1 MTPARTPAP
10 RRRGFTLIE
19 AIVTISVL
27 SIVSSVVSGII
38 LQATDGYLEGSTTA
52 QLHTEA
58 ALALD
63 RAVRELRK
71 IDLDSAA
78 AGIAPDIDDVTSTSI
93 AWEANNLLSL
103 TGSNLELQ
111 INGGAV
117 SRLLTP
123 VTVFQ
128 VRALDESNAVLGLP
142 LTGVACDAIRRL
154 ELTITVERYGTS
166 VTVRTRCFLRS
177 TMSGGGSS

>member
-1 MTPARTPAP
+1 MMPSRTPDP

-19 AIVTISVL
+19 AIATITVL
-27 SIVSSVVSGII
+27 AIVSSVASGII

-78 AGIAPDIDDVTSTSI
+78 AGVAPDIDDVTTTSI
-93 AWEANNLLSL
+93 AWETNNLLSL
-103 TGSNLELQ
+103 VASDLQLQ
-111 INGGAV
+111 INGGAA

-123 VTVFQ
+123 VTTFQ
-128 VRALDESNAVLGLP
+128 VKALDESNAVLGLP
-142 LTGVACDAIRRL
+142 LTGAACDAIRRL
-154 ELTITVERYGTS
+154 ELTITVQRYGTS
-166 VTVRTRCFLRS
+166 VTLRTRVFLRS
-177 TMSGGGSS
+177 TMMGGG

>member
-1 MTPARTPAP
+1 MMPARTPAP

-19 AIVTISVL
+19 AILTISVL
-27 SIVSSVVSGII
+27 AIVSSIASGII

-58 ALALD
+58 SMALD
-63 RAVRELRK
+63 RAVRELRR
-71 IDLDSAA
+71 IDLDGGA
-78 AGIAPDIDDVTSTSI
+78 AGVAPDIDDVTGTSI

-103 TGSNLELQ
+103 VGSDLELT
-111 INGGAV
+111 INGGAA

-123 VTVFQ
+123 VTAFQ
-128 VRALDESNAVLGLP
+128 VRALDESNAVLALP
-142 LTGVACDAIRRL
+142 RTGVGCDPIRRL

-166 VTVRTRCFLRS
+166 VTLRTRVFVRS
-177 TMSGGGSS
+177 TMAGGG